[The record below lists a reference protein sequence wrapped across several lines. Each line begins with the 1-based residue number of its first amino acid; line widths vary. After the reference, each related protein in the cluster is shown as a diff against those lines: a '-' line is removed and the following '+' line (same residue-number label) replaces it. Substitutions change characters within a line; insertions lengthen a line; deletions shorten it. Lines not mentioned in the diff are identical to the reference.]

1 MMFKLFIIGLGGF
14 FGAISRYAFSGWIL
28 RSFENSYFPY
38 GTLAVNL
45 LGCLAIGFLAEVS
58 ELKQIFN
65 PEIRLLIFIGFLGS
79 FTTFSTFGLEVFNLL
94 RDGSI
99 IPALLNLAAHIF
111 LGLLAVWIGIVL
123 ARLI

>member
-1 MMFKLFIIGLGGF
+1 MILKILIIGLGGF
-14 FGAISRYAFSGWIL
+14 FGAVSRYAVSGWVL

-38 GTLAVNL
+38 GTLAVNVA
-45 LGCLAIGFLAEVS
+45 GCLAIGFLAELS

-79 FTTFSTFGLEVFNLL
+79 FTTFSTFGLEVFNLI

-99 IPALLNLAAHIF
+99 IPAISNLAAHIF
-111 LGLLAVWIGIVL
+111 FGLLAVWAGVIL